1 MDRSSMNR
9 RDFNKLTVASA
20 GGAIT
25 TTQRVA
31 LGKEEKN
38 AEQPYNIVLV
48 MADQESFHLNQPL
61 GFTLP
66 SREEL
71 RRRGTSFENH
81 YIAAAMCTPSRG
93 AIFSGRP
100 PQINGIFDQMELGYV
115 PSLSTTMPSMGTV
128 LKQLGYTTAY
138 FGKFELFRD
147 IIYPQDSV
155 NYSKALVDYGFDTFA
170 PDGDKIGAP
179 SQGYETD
186 GYTVE
191 AGNRWLRTNA
201 QQLNREGKPWFLLTS
216 MVSPH
221 DIMYADGNLPGERV
235 QVSQANAKL
244 THPPHSSLYQ
254 KTWKFPLSASRLQP
268 VDAPGRPD
276 AQRQFLEG
284 WSYWLGTIPA
294 DRADMWRI
302 FYNYYLNLIRDND
315 RMLQTLLATLS
326 ELDLWKKTIVI
337 FTADHGELAG
347 SHGGLRGKGP
357 FPYELQT
364 HVPFQ
369 IVHPDHNGG
378 RSCHAVTSHMDI
390 LPTLAGLTGRPE
402 QERQTATKGMPGK
415 DVSVLLQNPET
426 APADAARKGAL
437 FNYVGLQTID
447 ANYLKTI
454 APLQAA
460 GKFVPS
466 LEKLQPNLK
475 KRGFLNFVFDGRYK
489 FTRYFA
495 PCEFNT
501 PETFEQIFQ
510 YNDVELFDLE
520 KDPHEMK
527 NLALEPLKHKDLIMR
542 LNALMNELIAEEVG
556 TNDGQFLPE
565 AVRPKGPVKF

>member
-1 MDRSSMNR
+1 MDQSSMNR
-9 RDFNKLTVASA
+9 RDFNKLTLAAAS
-20 GGAIT
+20 GAIT
-25 TTQRVA
+25 ADQRVA
-31 LGKEEKN
+31 SGAQKEN
-38 AEQPYNIVLV
+38 REQPYNIVMV

-61 GFTLP
+61 GFILP

-71 RRRGTSFENH
+71 RQRGTSFENH

-93 AIFSGRP
+93 VIFSGRP
-100 PQINGIFDQMELGYV
+100 PQINGVFDQMELGYV
-115 PSLSTTMPSMGTV
+115 PSLDANKPSMGTM
-128 LKQLGYTTAY
+128 LKQLGYSTAY
-138 FGKFELFRD
+138 FGKFELLRD

-155 NYSKALVDYGFDTFA
+155 NYTKALVEYGFDTFA
-170 PDGDKIGAP
+170 PDGDKIGEP
-179 SQGYETD
+179 SQGYDTD

-235 QVSQANAKL
+235 QVSHADATL
-244 THPPHSSLYQ
+244 TPPPQNSIYQ
-254 KTWKFPLSASRLQP
+254 KIWKFPLSASRLQP

-294 DRADMWRI
+294 DRADMWKI

-364 HVPFQ
+364 HVPFLV
-369 IVHPDHNGG
+369 VHPEHPGG
-378 RSCHAVTSHMDI
+378 RLCNAVTSHIDL

-402 QERQTATKGMPGK
+402 QERRTATKNMPGK
-415 DVSVLLQNPET
+415 DFSVLLQNPEA

-447 ANYLKTI
+447 ANYLKKI

-466 LEKLQPNLK
+466 LEILHPNLK

-489 FTRYFA
+489 FTRYYA
-495 PCEFNT
+495 PSEFNT
-501 PETFEQIFQ
+501 PETFQQILQF
-510 YNDVELFDLE
+510 NDLELFDLE
-520 KDPHEMK
+520 KDPFEMK
-527 NLALEPLKHKDLIMR
+527 NLAVEPVKHQALIMR
-542 LNALMNELIAEEVG
+542 LNALMNELIADEVG
-556 TNDGQFLPE
+556 TNDGQFLPA
-565 AVRPKGPVKF
+565 AVRPKGQIKF